1 MGCIVDV
8 RPDIPKILRS
18 WFPRAIVVLIQT
30 CLKENMFEAE
40 VKRGGVTEHV
50 WSSSMEL
57 KAYKRPFHKTLT
69 FSEMVWNKHFQG
81 YYYDQMRRFGK
92 KLHVKYQKRP
102 MMNAWKMPE
111 SFERPIC
118 YNFNVDMEGTIFM
131 YLHVRMFFSKESG
144 AAVGVRLDFNPDS
157 MQEIFEY
164 VYKDETKVNFVGQ
177 PVVVVYASSSDSED
191 DF

>member
-1 MGCIVDV
+1 M
-8 RPDIPKILRS
+8 R
-18 WFPRAIVVLIQT
+18 
-30 CLKENMFEAE
+30 
-40 VKRGGVTEHV
+40 
-50 WSSSMEL
+50 
-57 KAYKRPFHKTLT
+57 RPFHKTQT
-69 FSEMVWNKHFQG
+69 FSEMVWSKQFQG

-92 KLHVKYQKRP
+92 ELHVKYQKRP
-102 MMNAWKMPE
+102 MMNAWQMPE

-164 VYKDETKVNFVGQ
+164 VYKDETKVNFEGQ
-177 PVVVVYASSSDSED
+177 PVVVVYPSSSDSED
-191 DF
+191 DCNSLLF